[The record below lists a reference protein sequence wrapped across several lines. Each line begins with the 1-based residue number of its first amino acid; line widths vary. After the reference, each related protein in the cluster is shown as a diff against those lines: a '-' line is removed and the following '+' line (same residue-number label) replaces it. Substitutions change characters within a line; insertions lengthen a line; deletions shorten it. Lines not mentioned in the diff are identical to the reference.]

1 MAVVNHSAH
10 LSWGKSDSQL
20 FLHSLKVMDCAPW
33 IPGLTVSVVKDF
45 QTLFARGY
53 GETVVNSNT
62 PVTEQTLFQI
72 GSISKSFAATL
83 LVKQMEDEKY
93 FEFLNVIQYKCCFTQ
108 AYH

>member
-1 MAVVNHSAH
+1 MAVINHSA
-10 LSWGKSDSQL
+10 LYSLGKLDFQL
-20 FLHSLKVMDCAPW
+20 FYVMNCAPW

-93 FEFLNVIQYKCCFTQ
+93 FEFLNIK
-108 AYH
+108 